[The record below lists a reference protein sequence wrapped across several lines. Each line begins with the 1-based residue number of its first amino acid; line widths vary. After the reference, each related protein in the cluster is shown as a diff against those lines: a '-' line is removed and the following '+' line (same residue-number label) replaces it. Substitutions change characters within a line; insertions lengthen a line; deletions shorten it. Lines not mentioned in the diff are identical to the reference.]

1 MSEMIPFP
9 DKEAQL
15 LASGT
20 RKMLAQDY
28 LSAKKDFEK
37 LYSFAPS
44 FENVHQ
50 LIEVYRLLGD
60 YEAAVFYAQEYEA
73 EYLSNPDFF
82 EQYIHLL
89 LLNKQYLWVHRL
101 LKKRP
106 NEKLQRDLIQL
117 ETTQEFIAEYDLQV
131 K

>member
-37 LYSFAPS
+37 LYSFAHS
-44 FENVHQ
+44 FESVHQ
-50 LIEVYRLLGD
+50 LIEDYLVIMKLLFFMRKSMKRNICQILIFLNNIFI
-60 YEAAVFYAQEYEA
+60 YFY
-73 EYLSNPDFF
+73 
-82 EQYIHLL
+82 
-89 LLNKQYLWVHRL
+89 
-101 LKKRP
+101 
-106 NEKLQRDLIQL
+106 
-117 ETTQEFIAEYDLQV
+117 
-131 K
+131 